1 MPDISVIVPVYNAAG
16 DLLRCVDSVLRQED
30 VSLELLLVDD
40 GSMDGS
46 GALCDQ
52 YAAADPRVK
61 VLHRPNGG
69 VSSARNAGLREASGA
84 LVMFVDSDD
93 YMLPGMCRLM
103 TYRMAS
109 VGADL
114 VICGT
119 TEPNGGLWAPERDAS
134 YASRTDFDRD
144 FEYWLRTELLGP
156 PWNKLYRQSLINH
169 FFPEDV
175 SFGEDL
181 IFNLAYL
188 SGAQRIEIVKAAPF
202 FHEKA
207 RGTSL
212 VNRYDG
218 KKLTDIEAMQRV
230 LAAYCA
236 QSGIE
241 VPAGK
246 YLRDL
251 LVYAKGLL
259 KSPKLSAAEKRRAVR
274 TWRASNPRLRSLPLA
289 DLGLTLK
296 DKIFLWLLLHF

>member
-16 DLLRCVDSVLRQED
+16 DLPRCVDSILRQED

-40 GSMDGS
+40 GSTDGS

-52 YAAADPRVK
+52 YAAADSRVR
-61 VLHRPNGG
+61 VLHQANGG
-69 VSSARNAGLREASGA
+69 VSSARNAGLHAASGS

-93 YMLPGMCRLM
+93 YMLPGMCKLM
-103 TYRMAS
+103 ADRMAS

-119 TEPNGGLWAPERDAS
+119 TEPGGGLWAPERDAS

-144 FEYWLRTELLGP
+144 FEYWLQTELLGP
-156 PWNKLYRQSLINH
+156 PWNKLYRRSLINQV
-169 FFPEDV
+169 FPEDV

-218 KKLTDIEAMQRV
+218 KKLTDIEAMQRA

-259 KSPKLSAAEKRRAVR
+259 KSPKLSTAEKRRAVR